1 MSPFFIITC
10 IVAYFGLLLLIAW
23 ITGRNADND
32 AYFLGNKASPWIAV
46 AFGMLADSLSGVTY
60 ISVPGAV
67 GTAQFS
73 YLQLVMG
80 YVFGYFIIGAVL
92 LPLYYKMNL
101 TSIYSYLQSRFGA
114 WSQKTGAFF
123 FLLSRTLGAAA
134 RLYLTASVIQLF
146 VFDALGVP
154 FWLAVTI
161 IIALMLAYT
170 YKGGIKTLVWTDTLQ
185 SGFLLLAVVLSI
197 VAISQE
203 LNLGFFDLIGT
214 VADST
219 YSKTFFWDPK
229 PTSFFFKQ
237 FLAGVFIAVA
247 MTGLDQNMM
256 QKSLSCKRLWDA
268 QKNIY
273 TYSLVMF
280 IVNLFFLCLG
290 VLLYVYANKMGIAIP
305 ETSDNLFPTLA
316 LEHLGIFAGLIF
328 IVGLTAATFSSAD
341 SVLTTLTTSFY
352 IDFMNMQAR
361 TDYTTAQKIRI
372 RKRIH
377 LAFAVVLLLVILVFR
392 ALNDDA
398 IINTVLILA
407 GYTYGPLLGLFA
419 FGIFAKRKVID
430 KFVPAICIFAPL
442 LCFFLH
448 RNSGEWL
455 NGYEI
460 GNELILLNGMLT
472 YLGLLSISKPAGERI
487 PNAQA
492 S

>member
-1 MSPFFIITC
+1 MSPFFIISC
-10 IVAYFGLLLLIAW
+10 IVAYFGLLLIIAW
-23 ITGRNADND
+23 ITGRNANND

-67 GTAQFS
+67 GAAQFS

-80 YVFGYFIIGAVL
+80 YIFGYFIIGAVL

-101 TSIYSYLQSRFGA
+101 TSIYSYLHSRFGA
-114 WSQKTGAFF
+114 WSQKTGSFF

-154 FWLAVTI
+154 FWLAVSI
-161 IIALMLAYT
+161 IIFLMLVYT

-197 VAISQE
+197 IAISRE
-203 LNLGFFDLIGT
+203 LNLGFFDLIDA
-214 VADST
+214 VAEST
-219 YSKTFFWDPK
+219 YSKTFFWDIKPK
-229 PTSFFFKQ
+229 SFFFKQ

-273 TYSLVMF
+273 SYSIVMF
-280 IVNLFFLCLG
+280 IVNFFFLSLG
-290 VLLYVYANKMGIAIP
+290 VLLYTYANRLGIAIP
-305 ETSDNLFPTLA
+305 EVSDNLFPTLA
-316 LEHLGIFAGLIF
+316 LQHLGTFAGLIF

-352 IDFMNMQAR
+352 IDFMNMQAK
-361 TDYTTAQKIRI
+361 TGYTEQQKIRI

-377 LAFAVVLLLVILVFR
+377 LAFAFILLLVILVFR
-392 ALNDDA
+392 VLNDDA

-419 FGIFAKRKVID
+419 FGLFAKKKVHD
-430 KFVPAICIFAPL
+430 KYVPAICIFAPL
-442 LCFFLH
+442 LCFIL
-448 RNSGEWL
+448 NSYSAEWL

-460 GNELILLNGMLT
+460 GNELILLNGILT
-472 YLGLLSISKPAGERI
+472 YIGLVLISKKEEKTPSPETV
-487 PNAQA
+487 
-492 S
+492 

>member
-1 MSPFFIITC
+1 MSPIFIISC
-10 IVAYFGLLLLIAW
+10 IVAYFGILLLIAW
-23 ITGRNADND
+23 ITGRNADNN
-32 AYFLGNKASPWIAV
+32 AYFLGNKASPWMAV

-67 GTAQFS
+67 GEAQFS

-101 TSIYSYLQSRFGA
+101 TSIYSYLNSRFGT

-123 FLLSRTLGAAA
+123 FLLSRMLGAAA

-161 IIALMLAYT
+161 IITLMLVYT
-170 YKGGIKTLVWTDTLQ
+170 YRGGIKTLVWTDTLQ

-197 VAISQE
+197 VAISRQ
-203 LNLGFFDLIGT
+203 LNLGLFDLIGT
-214 VADST
+214 VADSAW
-219 YSKTFFWDPK
+219 SKTFFWDPK
-229 PTSFFFKQ
+229 PVSFFWKQ

-273 TYSLVMF
+273 SYSVVMF
-280 IVNLFFLCLG
+280 IVNFFFLCLG
-290 VLLYVYANKMGIAIP
+290 VLLYTYAERMNLAIP
-305 ETSDNLFPTLA
+305 GASDNLFPTLA
-316 LEHLGIFAGLIF
+316 LEHLGTFAGLIF

-352 IDFMNMQAR
+352 IDFLNMQEKSG
-361 TDYTTAQKIRI
+361 YSEQQKTVI

-377 LAFAVVLLLVILVFR
+377 LAFAFILLMVILVFR
-392 ALNDDA
+392 ALNDSA
-398 IINTVLILA
+398 IINTVLLLA

-419 FGIFAKRKVID
+419 YGLFAKRKVID

-442 LCFFLH
+442 ACFLLNENAA
-448 RNSGEWL
+448 RWL

-460 GNELILLNGMLT
+460 GNELILLNGILT
-472 YLGLLSISKPAGERI
+472 YLGLVLISKREYKTVDI
-487 PNAQA
+487 NEQ
-492 S
+492 

>member
-1 MSPFFIITC
+1 
-10 IVAYFGLLLLIAW
+10 
-23 ITGRNADND
+23 
-32 AYFLGNKASPWIAV
+32 
-46 AFGMLADSLSGVTY
+46 
-60 ISVPGAV
+60 
-67 GTAQFS
+67 
-73 YLQLVMG
+73 
-80 YVFGYFIIGAVL
+80 
-92 LPLYYKMNL
+92 
-101 TSIYSYLQSRFGA
+101 
-114 WSQKTGAFF
+114 
-123 FLLSRTLGAAA
+123 
-134 RLYLTASVIQLF
+134 
-146 VFDALGVP
+146 
-154 FWLAVTI
+154 
-161 IIALMLAYT
+161 
-170 YKGGIKTLVWTDTLQ
+170 
-185 SGFLLLAVVLSI
+185 
-197 VAISQE
+197 
-203 LNLGFFDLIGT
+203 
-214 VADST
+214 
-219 YSKTFFWDPK
+219 
-229 PTSFFFKQ
+229 
-237 FLAGVFIAVA
+237 
-247 MTGLDQNMM
+247 
-256 QKSLSCKRLWDA
+256 
-268 QKNIY
+268 
-273 TYSLVMF
+273 MF
-280 IVNLFFLCLG
+280 IVNFFFLCLG

-316 LEHLGIFAGLIF
+316 LEQLGIFAGLIF